1 MTERASSSPESRRT
15 AISWLFG
22 RAMLSLRQ
30 LFFGSCLALSV
41 TFGDSSPKGRAKICP
56 NFFVHAGN
64 RAIHAG
70 FIDFSLLVWYIQGS
84 QTFHVFTIS
93 FHHSKEVFVCCLIVS
108 LRCAFWVGLSI
119 RGGGNDSPR
128 PASQRAA
135 AFVLTAALL
144 TGAAFPAFAGTYY
157 IEDGD
162 IVISAGTEAGTNK
175 VEQTGKDTVD
185 NDKGTVITNHDKDT
199 ASSNTVTIDA
209 KDEDDKVEVKLD
221 NVNIDTSKQS
231 KAAVSVTGK
240 GDTNI
245 ELDGDN
251 TLKSGAGHAGLEHNK
266 TDTSGELTIQDKDK
280 NGSLEAVGGFKG
292 AGIGSAGSND
302 AQVKITGGNITAT
315 SDDWGAGI
323 GSGSDG
329 TGTDGTAYVEI
340 TGGEINA
347 TGGYLGAGIG
357 GGCNGS
363 GNVTISGGGITAAG
377 GEGAAG
383 IGGGYYNGAT
393 VTITGDAVIKN
404 ASNTKYGAGI
414 GGGNGYDGD
423 VTISGN
429 AKIENVTGGYGA
441 AGIGGGAFS
450 SPDKIGNGNVVIK
463 DNAEIDNVQGG
474 AYGAGIG
481 GGIFGLGNVTI
492 EGNTKVNAA
501 GGAGGAAIGGG
512 AGAKN
517 NSDNKGNQIT
527 IKSNANGS
535 PTVKAVGGGTDEKE
549 EIVIGGAGIGSG
561 AGDAKANITLEGKV
575 TIVAKAGEG
584 NVAIGDKNGEQEFPG
599 LAEGSSITRYDSEGN
614 DTTLPTDPGHP
625 VPVPASPS
633 SSGGGSA
640 DASVQESVFPGL
652 VVTDKD
658 GQRISYTSIRGNNVL
673 SLRVGRFTA
682 SLRAPLSTLR
692 QLRAEGIDTIT
703 FQTILCSTTLS
714 VDELLAMGGEDAE
727 AVLTHRLTASSLTV
741 G

>member
-1 MTERASSSPESRRT
+1 MLTTFT
-15 AISWLFG
+15 A
-22 RAMLSLRQ
+22 
-30 LFFGSCLALSV
+30 
-41 TFGDSSPKGRAKICP
+41 
-56 NFFVHAGN
+56 
-64 RAIHAG
+64 
-70 FIDFSLLVWYIQGS
+70 
-84 QTFHVFTIS
+84 
-93 FHHSKEVFVCCLIVS
+93 
-108 LRCAFWVGLSI
+108 
-119 RGGGNDSPR
+119 
-128 PASQRAA
+128 
-135 AFVLTAALL
+135 
-144 TGAAFPAFAGTYY
+144 PAFAGTWY

-162 IVISAGTEAGTNK
+162 ITISAGESGNNVTQNNETTYGDTGTI
-175 VEQTGKDTVD
+175 
-185 NDKGTVITNHDKDT
+185 ITNHDKDK

-209 KDEDDKVEVKLD
+209 NGKNDKVEVTLKD
-221 NVNIDTSKQS
+221 VNIDASRGS
-231 KAAVSVTGK
+231 EAAVSVTGK
-240 GDTNI
+240 GDTTI

-251 TLKSGAGHAGLEHNK
+251 ELKSGAGHAGLEHNK
-266 TDTSGELTIQDKDK
+266 TDTSGELTIQDKDN
-280 NGSLEAVGGFKG
+280 NGSLEAAGGFKG

-323 GSGSDG
+323 GSGSYG
-329 TGTDGTAYVEI
+329 TGTVEI

-363 GNVTISGGGITAAG
+363 GNVTISGGTITAAG
-377 GEGAAG
+377 SDGAAG

-404 ASNTKYGAGI
+404 ASSTKYGAGI
-414 GGGNGYDGD
+414 GGGNGSDGN

-429 AKIENVTGGYGA
+429 AKIENATGGYGA

-463 DNAEIDNVQGG
+463 DNAKINNVQGG

-481 GGIFGLGNVTI
+481 GGIYGLSNVTI
-492 EGNTKVNAA
+492 EGNTKVNAT

-512 AGAKN
+512 AGAEN
-517 NSDNKGNQIT
+517 NSDNNGNQIT
-527 IKSNANGS
+527 IKSNENGS
-535 PTVKAVGGGTDEKE
+535 PTINAVGGGTDEGEK
-549 EIVIGGAGIGSG
+549 IVIGGAGIG
-561 AGDAKANITLEGKV
+561 AGCESNADADITLEGKV
-575 TIVAKAGEG
+575 TITATAGKD
-584 NVAIGDKNGEQEFPG
+584 NVAIGANGIEQEFSG
-599 LAEGSSITRYDSEGN
+599 LAEGSSITRYDPEGN
-614 DTTLPTDPGHP
+614 DITLPTDP
-625 VPVPASPS
+625 VPAVPS

-658 GQRISYTSIRGNNVL
+658 GQRISYTSIRDNNVL

-682 SLRAPLSTLR
+682 SLRASLATLR

-714 VDELLAMGGEDAE
+714 VDELLAMGGEDTE
-727 AVLTHRLTASSLTV
+727 VVLTHHIRSSTLTV
-741 G
+741 GGKAV